1 MTTTK
6 TPKKARA
13 QATATTTATAAPVA
27 PAPVTTTTSVAPK
40 KKSAPKKKVAAAKP
54 RRERV
59 LITGGA
65 GGLGRLLCSKLHRHF
80 DVISIDR
87 RPFPDRPKDV
97 EHFEVDLRRKAAM
110 QALKKKRADIVIHLG
125 MTHGGSGA
133 RGFSFNVESTAQLL
147 KLTEQMG
154 ARKLVFLSSAALYG
168 PSATS
173 SGFLTEEAP
182 LLGAGTIPAMR
193 DLASL
198 DMMVQSF
205 FWKSPDIETVI
216 LRPVHMVGPHLNN
229 PSSRYLRAKRI
240 PRLMGFN
247 PMIQLIHEL
256 DVVEAI
262 ELATKR
268 GVRGVFNL
276 VGAGQAPLSRL
287 IESRGSV
294 DVPVPGPLL
303 KMWLSRAQS
312 LRLTHIDEGELAHL
326 RYSCLVEGKRA
337 HDELGFTPQLSLMST
352 VEDL

>member
-1 MTTTK
+1 VTTTK
-6 TPKKARA
+6 APKARSKR
-13 QATATTTATAAPVA
+13 TTPPA
-27 PAPVTTTTSVAPK
+27 PAAATPTVTTTTA
-40 KKSAPKKKVAAAKP
+40 KKSAAKPSAAKKRAAAKP

-59 LITGGA
+59 LITGAA

-80 DVISIDR
+80 DVISIDS

-110 QALKKKRADIVIHLG
+110 QALKKKRADVVIHLG

-133 RGFSFNVESTAQLL
+133 RAFSFNVESTAQLL

-205 FWKSPDIETVI
+205 FWKAPDIETVI

-276 VGAGQAPLSRL
+276 VGPGQAPLSRL
-287 IESRGSV
+287 IEARGAV

-303 KMWLSRAQS
+303 KMWLGRAQS
-312 LRLTHIDEGELAHL
+312 LRLTHIHEGDLAHL

-337 HDELGFTPQLSLMST
+337 HDELGFTPRLSLMGT
-352 VEDL
+352 IADL